1 MADDTDRRFEIA
13 IRITGRELVA
23 LSLLS
28 STSSQKW
35 IWMSL
40 GAVLAVAIGFI
51 LYGTDIAAIYRS
63 F

>member
-1 MADDTDRRFEIA
+1 MTAEDERRFEIA

-28 STSSQKW
+28 STASQKW

-40 GAVLAVAIGFI
+40 GAVLAVALGFI
-51 LYGTDIAAIYRS
+51 FYGTDIAAIYRS